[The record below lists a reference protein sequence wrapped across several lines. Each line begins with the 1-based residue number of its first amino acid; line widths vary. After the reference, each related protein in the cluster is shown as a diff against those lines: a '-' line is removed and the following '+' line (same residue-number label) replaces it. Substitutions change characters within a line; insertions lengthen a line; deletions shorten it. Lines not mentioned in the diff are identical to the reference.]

1 MSADTGSQ
9 LVFLPLGGCEE
20 IGMNLNAYGFGPAHE
35 RRWIVA
41 DVGVTFG
48 GPDTPGID
56 IITPDPIFL
65 DDEKVEAIFLTHAHE
80 DHIGALGLLWP
91 RLRAPIY
98 GTAFTAELARAKMVE
113 RGVDESHLRTIRTG
127 DTIEVGPFSV
137 EYLPMTHSIPEMN
150 GLVIKTELGT
160 VFHTGDW
167 KIDAEPQL
175 GDEMAFERLEALG
188 REGVLA
194 MVCDSTNVFE
204 EGESGSEATVRKSLF
219 DLIAKQTGKV
229 AVTTFASNVARVE
242 TVVLAAEAAGRRVC
256 LVGRSM
262 HKVTKA
268 AKVAG
273 LLGGVQDF
281 IDEEEA
287 GFFPPDN
294 ILYLCTGSQGEARAA
309 LGRIA
314 RGDHRHVSLGDGDT
328 VIFSS
333 RTIPGNEAGIYAM
346 QNQLADR
353 GVKLITPRMLKET
366 IHVSGHPCRDELR
379 RMYQWIKPEISVPV
393 HGERRHTL
401 EHAKFAQSMQV
412 GQTITPR
419 TGHLVQLA
427 PGRAKV
433 IDEVPSGRLYLDGNK
448 LVPSDAMGLI
458 ERKKIAHSGIL
469 TISLVI
475 DGKGRAVDGP
485 LVSARGFSEADGST
499 ADELLDIL
507 DEAAER
513 AFEKMKLRAREDD
526 DEVEKTV
533 GRAVRKMCE
542 RVAGRKPLVD
552 VIVLRV

>member
-1 MSADTGSQ
+1 MADNES

-20 IGMNLNAYGFGPAHE
+20 IGMNLNAYGYGPAHN
-35 RRWIVA
+35 RRWIIA

-56 IITPDPIFL
+56 IITPDPVFL
-65 DDEKVEAIFLTHAHE
+65 EDQQVEAIFLTHAHE

-91 RLRAPIY
+91 RMQAPIY
-98 GTAFTAELARAKMVE
+98 ATPFTAELARAKMIE
-113 RGVDESHLRTIRTG
+113 RGVDENHMKTIQTG
-127 DTIEVGPFSV
+127 ASVTAGPFVV
-137 EYLPMTHSIPEMN
+137 EYVPMTHSIPEMN
-150 GLVIKTELGT
+150 GLVITTPLGT

-175 GDEMAFERLEALG
+175 GDDFAFERLEALG
-188 REGVLA
+188 EEGVLA
-194 MVCDSTNVFE
+194 MICDSTNVFE

-242 TVVLAAEAAGRRVC
+242 TIVLAAEAAGRRVC

-273 LLGGVQDF
+273 HLGGISDF
-281 IDEEEA
+281 VDEEEA

-294 ILYLCTGSQGEARAA
+294 ILYLCTGSQGEPRAA

-314 RGDHRHVSLGDGDT
+314 RGDHRHVTLGKEDT

-353 GVKLITPRMLKET
+353 GVRLITPRMLKET

-379 RMYQWIKPEISVPV
+379 RMYQWIKPDISVPV

-401 EHAKFAQSMQV
+401 EHAKYARSLQV
-412 GQTITPR
+412 GQAITPR
-419 TGHLVQLA
+419 NGQMVQLA

-433 IDEVPSGRLYLDGNK
+433 VDEVPSGRLYLDGNK
-448 LVPSDAMGLI
+448 LVPSDGVGLI

-469 TISLVI
+469 TISVAI
-475 DGKGRAVDGP
+475 DDRGRAVDGP
-485 LVSARGFSEADGST
+485 LVSARGFSEPDGSA
-499 ADELLDIL
+499 ADDLLDAL
-507 DEAAER
+507 DDAAER

-526 DEVEKTV
+526 DLVEKNV
-533 GRAVRKMCE
+533 GRAVRKLCE
-542 RVAGRKPLVD
+542 RIAGRKPLVD

>member
-1 MSADTGSQ
+1 
-9 LVFLPLGGCEE
+9 
-20 IGMNLNAYGFGPAHE
+20 MNLNAYGYGPEHD
-35 RRWIVA
+35 RRWIIA

-56 IITPDPIFL
+56 IITPDPVFL
-65 DDEKVEAIFLTHAHE
+65 EDQQIEAIFLTHAHE

-91 RLRAPIY
+91 RMQAPIY
-98 GTAFTAELARAKMVE
+98 ATPFTAELARAKMIE
-113 RGVDESHLRTIRTG
+113 RGVDEIHMKTIQTG
-127 DTIEVGPFSV
+127 ASVTAGPFAV
-137 EYLPMTHSIPEMN
+137 EYVPMTHSIPEMN
-150 GLVIKTELGT
+150 GLVITTPLGT

-175 GDEMAFERLEALG
+175 GDDFAFKRLEALG
-188 REGVLA
+188 EEGVLA
-194 MVCDSTNVFE
+194 MICDSTNVFE

-242 TVVLAAEAAGRRVC
+242 TIVLAAEAAGRRVC

-273 LLGGVQDF
+273 HLGGISDF
-281 IDEEEA
+281 VDEEEA

-294 ILYLCTGSQGEARAA
+294 ILYLCTGSQGEPRAA

-314 RGDHRHVSLGDGDT
+314 RGDHRHVTLGKEDT

-353 GVKLITPRMLKET
+353 GVRLVTPRMLKET

-379 RMYQWIKPEISVPV
+379 RMYQWIKPDISVPV

-401 EHAKFAQSMQV
+401 EHAKYALSLQV
-412 GQTITPR
+412 GQAITPR
-419 TGHLVQLA
+419 NGQMVQLA

-433 IDEVPSGRLYLDGNK
+433 VDEVPSGRLYLDGNK
-448 LVPSDAMGLI
+448 LVPSDGVGLI

-469 TISLVI
+469 TISVAI
-475 DGKGRAVDGP
+475 DDRGRAVDGP
-485 LVSARGFSEADGST
+485 LVSARGFSEPDGSA
-499 ADELLDIL
+499 ADDLLDAL
-507 DEAAER
+507 DDAAEK

-526 DEVEKTV
+526 DLVEKTV
-533 GRAVRKMCE
+533 GRAVRKLCE
-542 RVAGRKPLVD
+542 RIAGRRPLVD

>member
-1 MSADTGSQ
+1 MADNES

-20 IGMNLNAYGFGPAHE
+20 IGMNLNAYGYGPAHN
-35 RRWIVA
+35 RRWIIA

-56 IITPDPIFL
+56 IITPDPVFL
-65 DDEKVEAIFLTHAHE
+65 EDQQIEAIFLTHAHE

-91 RLRAPIY
+91 RMQAPIY
-98 GTAFTAELARAKMVE
+98 ATPFTAELARAKMIE
-113 RGVDESHLRTIRTG
+113 RGVDENHMKTIQTG
-127 DTIEVGPFSV
+127 ASVTAGPFVV
-137 EYLPMTHSIPEMN
+137 EYVPMTHSIPEMN
-150 GLVIKTELGT
+150 GLVITTPLGT

-175 GDEMAFERLEALG
+175 GDDFAFERLEALG
-188 REGVLA
+188 EEGVLA
-194 MVCDSTNVFE
+194 MICDSTNVFE

-242 TVVLAAEAAGRRVC
+242 TIVLAAEAAGRRVC

-273 LLGGVQDF
+273 HLGGISDF
-281 IDEEEA
+281 VDEEEA

-294 ILYLCTGSQGEARAA
+294 ILYLCTGSQGEPRAA

-314 RGDHRHVSLGDGDT
+314 RGDHRHVTLGKEDT

-353 GVKLITPRMLKET
+353 GVRLITPRMLKET

-379 RMYQWIKPEISVPV
+379 RMYQWIKPDISVPV

-401 EHAKFAQSMQV
+401 EHAKYARSLQV
-412 GQTITPR
+412 GQAITPR
-419 TGHLVQLA
+419 NGQMVQLA

-433 IDEVPSGRLYLDGNK
+433 VDEVPSGRLYLDGNQ
-448 LVPSDAMGLI
+448 LVPSDGVGLI

-469 TISLVI
+469 TISVAI
-475 DGKGRAVDGP
+475 DDRGRAVDGP
-485 LVSARGFSEADGST
+485 LVSARGFSEPDGSA
-499 ADELLDIL
+499 ADDLLDAL
-507 DEAAER
+507 DDAAEK

-526 DEVEKTV
+526 DLVEKNV
-533 GRAVRKMCE
+533 GRAVRKLCE
-542 RVAGRKPLVD
+542 RIAGRKPLVD

>member
-1 MSADTGSQ
+1 MSTQSAPQ

-20 IGMNLNAYGFGPAHE
+20 IGMNLNAYGFGPADA
-35 RRWIVA
+35 RRWIIA

-56 IITPDPIFL
+56 IITPDPTFL
-65 DDEKVEAIFLTHAHE
+65 DDEKIEAIFLTHAHE

-98 GTAFTAELARAKMVE
+98 ATAFTAELARAKMVE
-113 RGVDESHLRTIRTG
+113 RGVDESHLRTIKTG
-127 DTIEVGPFSV
+127 DTIEAGPFSV

-150 GLVIKTELGT
+150 GLVIKTALGT

-194 MVCDSTNVFE
+194 MICDSTNVFE

-219 DLIAKQTGKV
+219 ALIAKQTGKV

-262 HKVTKA
+262 HKVTNA

-294 ILYLCTGSQGEARAA
+294 ILYLCTGSQGEPRAA

-333 RTIPGNEAGIYAM
+333 RTIPGNESGIYAM

-353 GVKLITPRMLKET
+353 GVQLITPRMLKET

-412 GQTITPR
+412 GQTVTPR
-419 TGHLVQLA
+419 NGHMVQLA

-433 IDEVPSGRLYLDGNK
+433 IDDVPAGRLYLDGNK

-475 DGKGRAVDGP
+475 DKRGQAVDGP
-485 LVSARGFSEADGST
+485 LVSARGFSEADGGT

-526 DEVEKTV
+526 EAVEKAV
-533 GRAVRKMCE
+533 GRAARRMCE

>member
-1 MSADTGSQ
+1 MADNES

-20 IGMNLNAYGFGPAHE
+20 IGMNLNAYGYGPAHN
-35 RRWIVA
+35 RRWIIA

-56 IITPDPIFL
+56 IITPDPVFL
-65 DDEKVEAIFLTHAHE
+65 EDQQIEAIFLTHAHE

-91 RLRAPIY
+91 RMQAPIY
-98 GTAFTAELARAKMVE
+98 ATPFTAELARAKMIE
-113 RGVDESHLRTIRTG
+113 RGVDENHMKTIQTG
-127 DTIEVGPFSV
+127 ASVTAGPFVV
-137 EYLPMTHSIPEMN
+137 EYVPMTHSIPEMN
-150 GLVIKTELGT
+150 GLVITTPLGT

-175 GDEMAFERLEALG
+175 GDDFAFERLEALG
-188 REGVLA
+188 EEGVLA
-194 MVCDSTNVFE
+194 MICDSTNVFE

-242 TVVLAAEAAGRRVC
+242 TIVLAAEAAGRRVC

-273 LLGGVQDF
+273 HLGGISDF
-281 IDEEEA
+281 VDEEEA

-294 ILYLCTGSQGEARAA
+294 ILYLCTGSQGEPRAA

-314 RGDHRHVSLGDGDT
+314 RGDHRHVTLGKEDT

-353 GVKLITPRMLKET
+353 GVRLITPRMLKET

-379 RMYQWIKPEISVPV
+379 RMYQWIKPDISVPV

-401 EHAKFAQSMQV
+401 EHAKYARSLQV
-412 GQTITPR
+412 GQAITPR
-419 TGHLVQLA
+419 NGQMVQLA

-433 IDEVPSGRLYLDGNK
+433 VDEVPSGRLYLDGNK
-448 LVPSDAMGLI
+448 LVPSDGVGLI

-469 TISLVI
+469 TISVAI
-475 DGKGRAVDGP
+475 DDRGRAVDGP
-485 LVSARGFSEADGST
+485 LVSARGFSEPDGSA
-499 ADELLDIL
+499 ADDLLDAL
-507 DEAAER
+507 DDAAEK

-526 DEVEKTV
+526 DLVEKNV
-533 GRAVRKMCE
+533 GRAVRKLCE
-542 RVAGRKPLVD
+542 RIAGRKPLVD